1 MKSNIDKVYSK
12 LPKTELATQ
21 KVELGVA
28 DDIAKMQSTLQKS
41 MSDADDKLKE
51 FKAAK
56 VQFEKAKAEALKVKK
71 SSDKIRNLITKSL
84 VKANSLGD
92 KTDKAAND
100 LGVKSSDIKGYSKMI
115 ELISDLTNMA
125 ADIRDFDFVFTLS
138 IAK

>member
-1 MKSNIDKVYSK
+1 MKSNIEKVYSK

-21 KVELGVA
+21 KVELGIA

-51 FKAAK
+51 FKDAK
-56 VQFEKAKAEALKVKK
+56 AQIEKAKAEALKVKK

-100 LGVKSSDIKGYSKMI
+100 LGVKSSDIKGYDKMM
-115 ELISDLTNMA
+115 ELIIDLTGA
-125 ADIRDFDFVFTLS
+125 VADIRDFDFNLGR
-138 IAK
+138 

>member
-1 MKSNIDKVYSK
+1 MKSNIEKVYSK

-21 KVELGVA
+21 KVELGIA

-51 FKAAK
+51 FKDAK

-84 VKANSLGD
+84 VKANNLGD
-92 KTDKAAND
+92 KTDRAAND
-100 LGVKSSDIKGYSKMI
+100 LGVKSSDIKGYNKMM
-115 ELISDLTNMA
+115 ELIIDLTGA
-125 ADIRDFDFVFTLS
+125 VADIRNFDFNLGR
-138 IAK
+138 

>member
-1 MKSNIDKVYSK
+1 MKSNIEKVYSK

-115 ELISDLTNMA
+115 ELISDLTNRA
-125 ADIRDFDFVFTLS
+125 ADIRDFDFDLGR
-138 IAK
+138 

>member
-100 LGVKSSDIKGYSKMI
+100 LGVKSSDIKGYGKMI

-125 ADIRDFDFVFTLS
+125 ADIRDFDFDLGR
-138 IAK
+138 

>member
-1 MKSNIDKVYSK
+1 MKSNIEKVYSK

-125 ADIRDFDFVFTLS
+125 ADIRDFDFDLGR
-138 IAK
+138 

>member
-12 LPKTELATQ
+12 LPKTELATE

-56 VQFEKAKAEALKVKK
+56 VQFEKAKSEALKVKK

-92 KTDKAAND
+92 KTDKAANV
-100 LGVKSSDIKGYSKMI
+100 LGVKSSDIKGYGKMI

-125 ADIRDFDFVFTLS
+125 ADIRDFDFDLGR
-138 IAK
+138 

>member
-1 MKSNIDKVYSK
+1 MKSNIEKVYSK
-12 LPKTELATQ
+12 LPKTELASQ

-41 MSDADDKLKE
+41 LSDADDKLKE
-51 FKAAK
+51 FKDAK

-71 SSDKIRNLITKSL
+71 SSDKIRSLITKSL

-100 LGVKSSDIKGYSKMI
+100 LGVKSSDIKGYNKMI

-125 ADIRDFDFVFTLS
+125 ADIRDFDFDLGR
-138 IAK
+138 

>member
-1 MKSNIDKVYSK
+1 MKSNIEKVYSK

-56 VQFEKAKAEALKVKK
+56 VQFEKAKSEALKVKK

-125 ADIRDFDFVFTLS
+125 ADIRDFDFDLGR
-138 IAK
+138 

>member
-1 MKSNIDKVYSK
+1 MKSNIEKVYSK
-12 LPKTELATQ
+12 LPKTELSTQ

-51 FKAAK
+51 FKDAK
-56 VQFEKAKAEALKVKK
+56 AQFEKAKAEALKVKK

-100 LGVKSSDIKGYSKMI
+100 LGVKSSDIKGYNKMI

-125 ADIRDFDFVFTLS
+125 ADIRDFDFNLGR
-138 IAK
+138 

>member
-1 MKSNIDKVYSK
+1 MKSNIEKVYSK

-56 VQFEKAKAEALKVKK
+56 VQFEKAKSEALKVKK

-100 LGVKSSDIKGYSKMI
+100 LGVKSSDIKGYGKMI

-125 ADIRDFDFVFTLS
+125 ADIRDFDFDLGR
-138 IAK
+138 

>member
-1 MKSNIDKVYSK
+1 MKSNIQKVYSK

-56 VQFEKAKAEALKVKK
+56 VQFEKAKSEALKVKK

-100 LGVKSSDIKGYSKMI
+100 LGVKSSDIKGYGKMI

-125 ADIRDFDFVFTLS
+125 ADIRDFDFDLGR
-138 IAK
+138 

>member
-56 VQFEKAKAEALKVKK
+56 VQFEKAKSEALKVKK

-125 ADIRDFDFVFTLS
+125 ADIRDFDFDLGR
-138 IAK
+138 

>member
-56 VQFEKAKAEALKVKK
+56 VQFEKAKSEALKVKK

-100 LGVKSSDIKGYSKMI
+100 LGVKSSDIKGYGKMI

-125 ADIRDFDFVFTLS
+125 ADIRDFDFDLGR
-138 IAK
+138 